1 MVRRRAVTGPKV
13 YPKEMAARDAVGR
26 IVVQDGVGRMSAQNQ
41 TGFNFSSGVSAGE
54 LCHSRC
60 ADDEWQPDA
69 EAPACNGCRSA
80 FSMLRRRHHCRKCGK
95 VFCHSCAP
103 RAWVRICGTCKAS
116 LPKLSTEIVSQ
127 FLAPLCR
134 LLQEEGLTRAAT
146 LDVVT
151 EEGQVTQNLT
161 LGDVGDAEARALKR
175 RLHLDA
181 AVALL
186 SGKMTSEKEMRA
198 EYYEKRILWYWAHR
212 TSAGAFGSWSTYVTA
227 AKIEHRARTKQKVHT
242 FCSQSATHS
251 AREPID
257 FQPCSREEQDL
268 SNAGA
273 CGAARSP
280 HRWLDLLA
288 EADEEQQGHRDKN
301 PEPSADGHAPS
312 VCINRAQSGSEA
324 AAVPPELSLLRS
336 STGQVRSRM
345 TLSSVE
351 SRSD

>member
-1 MVRRRAVTGPKV
+1 
-13 YPKEMAARDAVGR
+13 MADRDAVGR

-60 ADDEWQPDA
+60 ADDAWQPDA
-69 EAPACNGCRSA
+69 EALACNGCRSA
-80 FSMLRRRHHCRKCGK
+80 FSMLRRRHHCRKCGR

-103 RAWVRICGTCKAS
+103 RAWVRTCGTCKAS
-116 LPKLSTEIVSQ
+116 LPKLRAEIVSQ

-151 EEGQVTQNLT
+151 EEGQVPQNLP
-161 LGDVGDAEARALKR
+161 LADVGDAEARALKR

-186 SGKMTSEKEMRA
+186 SGKLTSEKEMRA
-198 EYYEKRILWYWAHR
+198 EYYERRILWYWAHR
-212 TSAGAFGSWSTYVTA
+212 TLAGAFGSWSTYVTA
-227 AKIEHRARTKQKVHT
+227 IKIEHRDRIQQEV
-242 FCSQSATHS
+242 QSATLS
-251 AREPID
+251 ACEPID
-257 FQPCSREEQDL
+257 FQHFSQGEQDL
-268 SNAGA
+268 SNAEAG
-273 CGAARSP
+273 GAARSP

-301 PEPSADGHAPS
+301 PEPCAEPSADGHAKS
-312 VCINRAQSGSEA
+312 VC
-324 AAVPPELSLLRS
+324 AVC
-336 STGQVRSRM
+336 
-345 TLSSVE
+345 
-351 SRSD
+351 